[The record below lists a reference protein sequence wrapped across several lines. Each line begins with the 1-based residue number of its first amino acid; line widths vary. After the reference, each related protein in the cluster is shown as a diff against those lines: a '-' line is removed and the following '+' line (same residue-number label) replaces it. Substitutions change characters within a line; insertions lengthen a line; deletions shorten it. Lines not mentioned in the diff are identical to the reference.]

1 MLRRSTPFLTDQRGA
16 AAAEMALIL
25 PLALALLFTTFEG
38 AYYMICEH
46 RVIKGVRDA
55 ARYAARLDLTNYAC
69 PGATFSGT
77 AATKTGI
84 QNLARTGQL
93 SPDSTTLAR
102 AAKVWGTDPNKVI
115 ITVTCAS
122 SQGGIY
128 AATGGN
134 APKVKISARVVYPS
148 IMASLGFTRATIDI
162 GAAAQSPVIGL

>member
-46 RVIKGVRDA
+46 RVVKGVRDA

-77 AATKTGI
+77 PDTKIRI

-93 SPDSTTLAR
+93 SPDTAALAR
-102 AAKVWGTDPNKVI
+102 AAKIWGTNRDKVEV
-115 ITVTCAS
+115 TVTCAS
-122 SQGGIY
+122 NQGGIY

-134 APKVKISARVVYPS
+134 APQVKISARVPYSS
-148 IMASLGFTRATIDI
+148 IMGAMGFTSATIDI